1 MDLEQLV
8 AKKSELEK
16 RRERLLGKM
25 ESARASLSELDRK
38 LTERGINPEDL
49 EDEIIRLKS
58 KRDDLMKQ
66 LSEAITETEAIL
78 TRIETRVE
86 NL

>member
-25 ESARASLSELDRK
+25 ESARASLADLDKK
-38 LTERGINPEDL
+38 LMERGINPENL
-49 EDEIIRLKS
+49 EDEIVRLKS

-66 LSEAITETEAIL
+66 LSEAIAEAETIL